1 MCVYIYSVTIMP
13 KVIITQKFY
22 YDCSYSFIHSQR
34 SLENMCI
41 KLFFPKKYRSLQIK
55 LEYNTCMELL
65 CYK

>member
-1 MCVYIYSVTIMP
+1 MP
-13 KVIITQKFY
+13 KVISTQKFY
-22 YDCSYSFIHSQR
+22 YDCSYSFINSQI
-34 SLENMCI
+34 SLKKMYI